1 MVAADVKGA
10 TAIPQINRLVFS
22 MIYPRVTVTSAT
34 ITVNEQDNHIR
45 PAPEI
50 FEPTSV
56 QETLAILL
64 DGI

>member
-1 MVAADVKGA
+1 
-10 TAIPQINRLVFS
+10 
-22 MIYPRVTVTSAT
+22 MIYPMVTVTSAT

-56 QETLAILL
+56 QETHAILL

>member
-10 TAIPQINRLVFS
+10 KKIPQINRLLFS
-22 MIYPRVTVTSAT
+22 MIYPRVTVTSGT
-34 ITVNEQDNHIR
+34 IAVNVQDNQIP
-45 PAPEI
+45 PAPQI